1 MRRALLCLLLAVLTT
16 GLSAPHAAAKSYQ
29 FTRVVVTAEV
39 LSDGS
44 MRVTE
49 LRTYDLRGSFSWAT
63 YTLPLRGARSISEIA
78 VADEGGPYTPSDS
91 TEPGTYQAEVS
102 AGEMRLRWYFR
113 AANEQRTFTISYRV
127 HDVVTRYRD
136 TAELF
141 WKFIGTGWDV
151 ASDNVQISVLL
162 AGVRREQIRAW
173 AHGPLRGRIEIA
185 DGRVLLTVHGLDP
198 HDMVEGRILFPPD
211 WVSGG
216 RRVDE
221 DRLAA
226 ILKEEGSLAANAN
239 RHRAFARLSLLSAP
253 LIPLLALA
261 FYLFA
266 FLRYGR
272 EHPPNFQGDY
282 FRELPKPY
290 PPAILG
296 VLWRFGEPLTQDFA
310 ATIVDLARRG
320 YLVIQEDRPEELPGD
335 GLVARAIHAL
345 RGTTY
350 SFVRSKKADADLPG
364 FERRALSLLFR
375 GAQGGVVSSKVLGT
389 YSSEFRS
396 GYLTWVKQIKTAAE
410 RYGLFE
416 EEGDRMR
423 RRVTVVASVLV
434 AAGIFLPFG
443 GAFFV
448 GFGAMP
454 AGAGMVIAAFLLFLL
469 SPHLRRRSAEGATEF
484 AEWRAFRRFLT
495 DFSQLK
501 DAPLPSLAIWE
512 HYLPYA
518 VTLGVAQEVLRQ
530 IPVAYGEQAVSSPV
544 WYVSHGGGVPSSAN
558 FASSLSSFTSS
569 LSSMVAVAT
578 SPPSS
583 SSGGGGGFS
592 GGGGGGGGGS
602 GGSAG

>member
-1 MRRALLCLLLAVLTT
+1 MKRVLLYLILVSLAL
-16 GLSAPHAAAKSYQ
+16 GLSAPRVAAKSYH
-29 FTRVVVTAEV
+29 FVHVLVTGEV
-39 LSDGS
+39 LRDGS

-49 LRTYDLRGSFSWAT
+49 LRTYAFDGSFSWAT
-63 YTLPLRGARSISEIA
+63 YTLNLHGSSGVSEIS
-78 VADEGGPYTPSDS
+78 VADEERPYTRSDS
-91 TEPGTYQAEVS
+91 GDPGTFRAEVGG
-102 AGEMRLRWYFR
+102 GELRLRWYFH
-113 AANEQRTFTISYRV
+113 AEDNQRTFKISYRL
-127 HDVVTRYRD
+127 DNVVTSYRD

-151 ASDNVQISVLL
+151 SSDDVAIVVLL
-162 AGVRREQIRAW
+162 PGIPRHEIKAW
-173 AHGPLRGRIEIA
+173 AHGPLRGVIKIE
-185 DGRVLLTVHGLDP
+185 DGQVRLTVGRLGTHE
-198 HDMVEGRILFPPD
+198 MIEGRILFPPQAI
-211 WVSGG
+211 SGG

-226 ILKEEGSLAANAN
+226 ILKEEGALAVSAN
-239 RHRAFARLSLLSAP
+239 RHRTFARLGILSAP

-261 FYLFA
+261 FYLLV

-272 EHPPNFQGDY
+272 EHPPAFDGDY
-282 FRELPKPY
+282 YRELPKPY

-320 YLVIQEDRPEELPGD
+320 YLVIQEDRPHEDAGD
-335 GLVARAIHAL
+335 GLVARIIHSL
-345 RGTTY
+345 HSTTY
-350 SFVRSKKADADLPG
+350 SFVRSKKADADLAD

-375 GAQGGVVSSKVLGT
+375 GAHNGAVSSKTLGT
-389 YSSEFRS
+389 YSSEFRT
-396 GYLTWVKQIKTAAE
+396 GYLTWLKQVKTAAAGH
-410 RYGLFE
+410 GLFE

-423 RRVTVVASVLV
+423 RRILVAASVLLP
-434 AAGIFLPFG
+434 AGFVFPFA
-443 GAFFV
+443 GALFI
-448 GFGAMP
+448 GFGAVF

-484 AEWRAFRRFLT
+484 AQWSAFRRFLT

-512 HYLPYA
+512 QYLPYA
-518 VTLGVAQEVLRQ
+518 VTLGVAQEVLKQ
-530 IPVAYGEQAVSSPV
+530 IPVVYGEQAVSSPI
-544 WYVSHGGGVPSSAN
+544 WYVSHGGGMPSGAN

-569 LSSMVAVAT
+569 LSSMVSTAT